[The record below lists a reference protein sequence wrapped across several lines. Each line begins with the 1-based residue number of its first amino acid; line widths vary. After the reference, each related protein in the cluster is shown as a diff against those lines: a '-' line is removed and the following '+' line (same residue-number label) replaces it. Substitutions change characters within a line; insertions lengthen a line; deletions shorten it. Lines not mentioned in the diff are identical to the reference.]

1 MAESND
7 ELKDA
12 TMIKTIKQ
20 GLDTISGDLIAVID
34 DILPVAISSIN
45 KNTFRLQEARLA
57 VNGNWD
63 NSSSRHDVICSNCY
77 LHEAGDSTTVTKL
90 KLGCDC
96 LITEGAHDSELGY
109 QGEH

>member
-34 DILPVAISSIN
+34 DILPVATSSTN
-45 KNTFRLQEARLA
+45 KNTFRLREARLA
-57 VNGNWD
+57 VNGNWN

-77 LHEAGDSTTVTKL
+77 LHEAGNSTTVTKL
-90 KLGCDC
+90 KFGCDC
-96 LITEGAHDSELGY
+96 PLNEGTHDNKLEY